1 MVGLVSDSE
10 RLWMNQ
16 ALQLAETAAK
26 QGEVPVGAV
35 VVLDGQII
43 GEGYNQPITTS
54 NPCAHAEIIALQE
67 AGKTVQ
73 NYRLVDATL
82 YVTLEPC
89 SMCAGAMV
97 HSRIKRLVYGAT
109 EPKAGV
115 ACSVQHFFEQGF
127 LNHKV
132 DVVGGVMAEES
143 ASLLQ
148 QFFKQRRL
156 AKKNC

>member
-1 MVGLVSDSE
+1 MSQDTLFMDK
-10 RLWMNQ
+10 
-16 ALQLAETAAK
+16 ALKLAQKAGA

-35 VVLDGQII
+35 VVLDGQIV
-43 GEGYNQPITTS
+43 GEGYNQPISQS
-54 NPCAHAEIIALQE
+54 NPCAHAEIIALQG
-67 AGKTVQ
+67 AGKTLQ

-89 SMCAGAMV
+89 SMCAGAIV
-97 HSRIKRLVYGAT
+97 HSRVKRLVYGAT

-115 ACSVQHFFEQGF
+115 ACSQQHFFEQAF

-132 DVVGGVMAEES
+132 EVVGGVMADES
-143 ASLLQ
+143 AELLR

-156 AKKNC
+156 QKQ